1 MDSEDIADRN
11 VEQLDFVGKVLG
23 RGLLPRAQ
31 PGSRADG
38 GMQRA
43 TGQPDGGM
51 QPDPMAATQEMMQK
65 VVETE
70 LRLRKE
76 VVHLQNQLGSER
88 DAREHLEKIIRAVA
102 DLIVNGHKDSNT

>member
-1 MDSEDIADRN
+1 MNNDDITDRN

-23 RGLLPRAQ
+23 GKGLLPRTQ
-31 PGSRADG
+31 PGSRSDG
-38 GMQRA
+38 GMQS
-43 TGQPDGGM
+43 
-51 QPDPMAATQEMMQK
+51 DPIAATQEMMQK

-70 LRLRKE
+70 LKLRKE